1 MTFYWFACIACLC
14 LSAFFSA
21 SEMAFSSLNRL
32 RMENAAEDGS
42 RRAQIALKV
51 ADHFDNTLSAVLIGN
66 NFVNIAFSSVSS
78 IVAIKV
84 AGEQW
89 TWLATVIASVAVILF
104 GETTPKILAKKNANR
119 LALSIGWIIR
129 GLTIVLTPL
138 IWIVVGL
145 IRLITLPF
153 KGEAQ
158 QDDQDAGAQ
167 ELQTI
172 IETVEDEGVI
182 DEDRSELLQAA
193 LDFSEISAMEAMVS
207 RVDMEAI
214 DIDDDRDAI
223 RRTLEE
229 TSFSRLPVYEDTI
242 DNIIGIL
249 YVNHYFKAL
258 IDGQPFDLRSILME
272 PCYVYKT
279 VKLPAVLSQMRRT
292 CLHMAIVT
300 DEYGGSMGLIT
311 MEDVLEQIVGDIWDE
326 KDVIESEAVERG
338 NGVWELDGDMV
349 ISDFLELIGRSE
361 DDFETESAT
370 VGGWTLERFGTF
382 PKAGD
387 RIVTDGLE
395 LTVLS
400 MDDGRR
406 VDKVLVHALP
416 EEKEKEKEKE

>member
-207 RVDMEAI
+207 RPGSMRA
-214 DIDDDRDAI
+214 RD
-223 RRTLEE
+223 TPGS
-229 TSFSRLPVYEDTI
+229 TSFFS
-242 DNIIGIL
+242 
-249 YVNHYFKAL
+249 
-258 IDGQPFDLRSILME
+258 
-272 PCYVYKT
+272 
-279 VKLPAVLSQMRRT
+279 
-292 CLHMAIVT
+292 
-300 DEYGGSMGLIT
+300 
-311 MEDVLEQIVGDIWDE
+311 
-326 KDVIESEAVERG
+326 
-338 NGVWELDGDMV
+338 
-349 ISDFLELIGRSE
+349 SDRQL
-361 DDFETESAT
+361 
-370 VGGWTLERFGTF
+370 
-382 PKAGD
+382 
-387 RIVTDGLE
+387 
-395 LTVLS
+395 
-400 MDDGRR
+400 
-406 VDKVLVHALP
+406 
-416 EEKEKEKEKE
+416 

>member
-1 MTFYWFACIACLC
+1 MTFYWIACIVCLC

-51 ADHFDNTLSAVLIGN
+51 ADRFDNTLSAILIGN

-78 IVAIKV
+78 IVAIRV

-89 TWLATVIASVAVILF
+89 TWLATVIATVTVILF

-129 GLTIVLTPL
+129 GLTILLTPL
-138 IWIVVGL
+138 IWIVLGL
-145 IRLITLPF
+145 VHLITLPF

-158 QDDQDAGAQ
+158 DEGQDAAAQ

-182 DEDRSELLQAA
+182 DEERSELLQAA
-193 LDFSEISAMEAMVS
+193 LDFSEVSAMEAMVS

-214 DIDDDRDAI
+214 DIGDDWDVI

-258 IDGQPFDLRSILME
+258 IDGEPFDLRAILMK

-279 VKLPAVLSQMRRT
+279 VKLPAVLAQMRRSR
-292 CLHMAIVT
+292 LHMAIVT

-326 KDVIESEAVERG
+326 KDTIEAEAVERG
-338 NGVWELDGDMV
+338 EGVWELDGDMV

-370 VGGWTLERFGTF
+370 VGGWTLERFGAF
-382 PKAGD
+382 PREGD
-387 RIVTDGLE
+387 RIVADGLE
-395 LTVLS
+395 ITVLS

-406 VDKVLVHALP
+406 VDKVLVRTLP
-416 EEKEKEKEKE
+416 DETKGKE